1 MEGNILQLVGILII
15 IVGFAL
21 KLDVLAV
28 VLISGV
34 VTGLISGLNIVEI
47 LEILGKS
54 FVNTRVMSAFLI
66 VFPTIAILER
76 YGLKERAAKLIT
88 SMKRSSS
95 AIVMSLY
102 MFIRSLA
109 AAFNVRLGGHVQ
121 FIRPLILPMSEA
133 AAEKMINK
141 PLSEK
146 QSEKLK
152 GLTAAIENYGNFFA
166 QNVFSL
172 SAGVIL
178 MQGVL
183 SENGFNVELAQIA
196 IASIP
201 VMIISIIVT
210 VIQVHLF
217 DRQLKKEGK

>member
-34 VTGLISGLNIVEI
+34 VTGLISGLSIVEI